1 MPEQILVADARP
13 TVNAAEAD
21 FILAVNTPKDG
32 VMMDSTAPSNQ
43 FFASPRDKKY
53 IGELENFLNS
63 GTRVSLADVTYSNG
77 ADNGFMNE
85 FANRGNLEKL
95 TAYNGWNTADNTIG
109 FAIAQGILAPQISAE
124 DNALLMRL
132 RLVDDWFYQSNARRD
147 ATDFLERSGSSEEV
161 YKLGSSKKHV
171 SALAQ
176 DVCDELARKY
186 PFTEDF
192 KFKVGFPWDRLFE
205 ISVTPTDR
213 KK

>member
-1 MPEQILVADARP
+1 
-13 TVNAAEAD
+13 
-21 FILAVNTPKDG
+21 
-32 VMMDSTAPSNQ
+32 MMDSTAPSNQ

-53 IGELENFLNS
+53 IGELEKFLNN

-161 YKLGSSKKHV
+161 TSSAVPKSMFLRWRRM
-171 SALAQ
+171 SAMSLHAN
-176 DVCDELARKY
+176 
-186 PFTEDF
+186 
-192 KFKVGFPWDRLFE
+192 
-205 ISVTPTDR
+205 TPLP
-213 KK
+213 KILNLK

>member
-1 MPEQILVADARP
+1 
-13 TVNAAEAD
+13 
-21 FILAVNTPKDG
+21 
-32 VMMDSTAPSNQ
+32 MMDSTAPSNQ

-53 IGELENFLNS
+53 IGELENFLNN

-85 FANRGNLEKL
+85 FANRGKLEKL
-95 TAYNGWNTADNTIG
+95 TMG
-109 FAIAQGILAPQISAE
+109 FAIAQGILAPQISDE

-171 SALAQ
+171 SVLAQ
-176 DVCDELARKY
+176 DICNELARKY

-192 KFKVGFPWDRLFE
+192 KFKVGFPWNRLFE